1 MQILVLGAYLLLP
14 EERSCAQ
21 FRSLLTND
29 TVLYI

>member
-14 EERSCAQ
+14 EEGFCTQ
-21 FRSLLTND
+21 FRTLLTSD